1 MQQTNYPYGHPIP
14 SAATHPNM
22 AQAQP
27 CGPTGPSASPHA
39 PGPSASPHAPG
50 PSASPHA
57 PGPSASPHAPGP
69 SPSQHAP
76 GAGPSVQGPSASG
89 HSCSQP
95 SSTQHAQAPKSH
107 ACTCDGSAAGAQPQA
122 PGMPADGKHL
132 YNTPYS
138 PQYYGPDGQY
148 YRYDPNGMAPAPY
161 SDTGIGSWFAFSNS
175 SYLKGLLLGAGA
187 TLILTNSTV
196 QKAMVRSAVKVW
208 SFFQGG
214 MEEVKEQFRDVQAEM
229 SAED

>member
-1 MQQTNYPYGHPIP
+1 MQQANYPYGHPIP

-27 CGPTGPSASPHA
+27 QPCGPTGPSP
-39 PGPSASPHAPG
+39 
-50 PSASPHA
+50 
-57 PGPSASPHAPGP
+57 SPHAPGP

-89 HSCSQP
+89 HSCSQS

-107 ACTCDGSAAGAQPQA
+107 ACTCDHSAAGAQPQA
-122 PGMPADGKHL
+122 SGMPADGKHL

-138 PQYYGPDGQY
+138 PQYYGPDGQYYGPDGQY

-161 SDTGIGSWFAFSNS
+161 SDTGIASWFAFSDS
-175 SYLKGLLLGAGA
+175 CYLKGLLVGAGV

-196 QKAMVRSAVKVW
+196 QKAMVRGAVKVW
-208 SFFQGG
+208 SFFQGS

-229 SAED
+229 SNED